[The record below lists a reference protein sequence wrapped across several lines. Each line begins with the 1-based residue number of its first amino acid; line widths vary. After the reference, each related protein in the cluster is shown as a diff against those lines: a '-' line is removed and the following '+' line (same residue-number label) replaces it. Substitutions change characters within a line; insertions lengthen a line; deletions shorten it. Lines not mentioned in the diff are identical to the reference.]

1 MTFYHFFFVILVW
14 EMQKMQKK
22 VSPSGKYQKK
32 CKNMTPNPGN
42 TKKMQKMQK
51 QCKQKT
57 KKNKKNDSCAGKMTF
72 LDFLGRL
79 WVQPPA
85 LDEKTTKKT
94 TRK

>member
-22 VSPSGKYQKK
+22 CLPIWEI
-32 CKNMTPNPGN
+32 P
-42 TKKMQKMQK
+42 KKMQKHDSQPGKYKKNAKNAKTMQ
-51 QCKQKT
+51 T
-57 KKNKKNDSCAGKMTF
+57 KNKKNDSCAGKMTF